1 MSTVTEYPPVQDYE
15 DNGTMPQSVQD
26 FAEEIVGHR
35 IVKVESHGTL
45 LAKSRWSWDDE
56 PPEPHSA
63 DVVFTLDDGRKVGL
77 AEGGDC
83 CAYTNLQEIIEHLPA
98 VDHIITAVRPDKNY
112 ETWHIVADLGDV
124 LELKV
129 GWSAGNPFYYG
140 YGFDI
145 IVEKESA

>member
-1 MSTVTEYPPVQDYE
+1 MSTVAEYPPVEDYE

-35 IVKVESHGTL
+35 IVKVDRPGTVT
-45 LAKSRWSWDDE
+45 AASRWDDE
-56 PPEPHSA
+56 PRTQTAEA
-63 DVVFTLDDGRKVGL
+63 VFTLDDGRKVAL
-77 AEGGDC
+77 SGGSDC
-83 CAYTNLQEIIEHLPA
+83 CAYTELKDLIEHLPT
-98 VDHIITAVRPDKNY
+98 VDHIITAVRPDANY